1 MLLKQRFCYIPNA
14 RQEMTQFQVQYRGH
28 KITLYKLV
36 DGEHVI
42 EMNKQVIR
50 WPHF

>member
-1 MLLKQRFCYIPNA
+1 MLLKQLLYYILDA

-36 DGEHVI
+36 EGELVI
-42 EMNKQVIR
+42 ETNKQGIR
-50 WPHF
+50 